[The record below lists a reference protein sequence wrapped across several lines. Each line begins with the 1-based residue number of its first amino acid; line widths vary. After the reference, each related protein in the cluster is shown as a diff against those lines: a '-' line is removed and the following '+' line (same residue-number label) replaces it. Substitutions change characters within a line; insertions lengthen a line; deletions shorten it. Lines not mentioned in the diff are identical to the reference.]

1 MPSTT
6 GRSGKVA
13 VANHV
18 INPKKYA
25 GLLTKALPTVIKTE
39 EENERILAEI
49 EKLMDKGEGMS
60 PEELALLELMSQ
72 LVEAYEEEAYPV
84 KGAPPHEVLRH
95 LMEANDLKQADLLPI
110 LGSRGH
116 VSDIVNG
123 KRGISKVHAKALGEF
138 FHVSPELFI

>member
-1 MPSTT
+1 
-6 GRSGKVA
+6 VA

-25 GLLTKALPTVIKTE
+25 GLLAKALPTVIKTE
-39 EENERILAEI
+39 EENERVLAEI

-60 PEELALLELMSQ
+60 PEELALLELISQ
-72 LVEAYEEEAYPV
+72 LVEAFEEEAYLV
-84 KGAPPHEVLRH
+84 KDAPPHEVLRH
-95 LMEANDLKQADLLPI
+95 LMEANDLRQADLVPV

-123 KRGISKVHAKALGEF
+123 KRGISKGHAKALGEF